1 MKNCIVTNPGRE
13 TWEENRAWQ
22 GCPTIA
28 RTRGGRL
35 FAGWY
40 TGGMFEPCIDNF
52 NVLVK
57 SDDDG
62 KTWSHPIL
70 AVYSDREKRERN
82 IDIQLWIDER
92 DALWIMWTHSPYPED
107 AEPATI
113 RTPFRMNYHN
123 SFTGV
128 EVLLCRDPDADELVF
143 EDPRVI
149 TGGFLRCKPIILRDG
164 RYLFPAYD
172 WEVPDRYV
180 LRFSS
185 DGGKTFVDKLAA
197 KKPDNRVFDETMVFE
212 TKEGDLRLLART
224 NRGYYATSLSSDG
237 GETWSETE
245 EFEKAPSTR
254 FYIARLQ
261 SGRLVYVRNVSDT
274 ERNGMKVMLSE
285 DDGKTWAGSLVLDAR
300 PGVSYPDLAE
310 DGKGR
315 LYIVHDCERDNRA
328 RLNRETWHSE
338 AAKEILLSSVTEEEI
353 LRGEI
358 GEGSFTARVIS
369 KALIDDVEK

>member
-1 MKNCIVTNPGRE
+1 MKDYIVVNPGRE

-28 RTRGGRL
+28 RTKGGRL

-57 SDDDG
+57 SDDG
-62 KTWSHPIL
+62 GITWSHPIL
-70 AVYSDREKRERN
+70 AVYSDREERIRN
-82 IDIQLWIDER
+82 IDIQLWTDER
-92 DALWIMWTHSPYPED
+92 GQLWIMWTHSPYPVD
-107 AEPATI
+107 AKPATI
-113 RTPFRMNYHN
+113 RTPFRMNYH
-123 SFTGV
+123 SDFTGV
-128 EVLLCRDPDADELVF
+128 EMLLCRDPDADTLVF
-143 EDPRVI
+143 EEPRMI
-149 TGGFLRCKPIILRDG
+149 TKGFLRCKPIILRDG

-172 WEVPDRYV
+172 WDVPDRYM
-180 LRFSS
+180 LRVSS
-185 DGGKTFVDKLAA
+185 DHGKSFIDKPAA

-212 TKEGDLRLLART
+212 TKEGYLRLMART
-224 NRGYYATSLSSDG
+224 VRGYYATSLSTDG

-261 SGRLVYVRNVSDT
+261 SGRLVYVRNISDT
-274 ERNGMKVMLSE
+274 ERTGMKVMLSE
-285 DDGKTWAGSLVLDAR
+285 DDGKTWAGSLTLDTR

-315 LYIVHDCERDNRA
+315 LFIVHDCERDNRA
-328 RLNRETWHSE
+328 HLNRETWHSE
-338 AAKEILLSSVTEEEI
+338 AAKEILLSSVTEEDI
-353 LRGEI
+353 LRGKI
-358 GEGSFTARVIS
+358 GEDSFIARVIS
-369 KALIDDVEK
+369 KALIDYVEK

>member
-1 MKNCIVTNPGRE
+1 MKKYITINPGHE

-57 SDDDG
+57 SDDGG

-70 AVYSDREKRERN
+70 AVYTDRETRTRN

-92 DALWIMWTHSPYPED
+92 GQLWIMWTHSPYPED
-107 AEPATI
+107 AKPATI
-113 RTPFRMNYHN
+113 RTPFHMNYH
-123 SFTGV
+123 SDFTGV
-128 EVLLCRDPDADELVF
+128 EMLLCRNPDAKELVF
-143 EDPRVI
+143 EGPRMI
-149 TGGFLRCKPIILRDG
+149 TKGFLRCKPIILRDG

-172 WEVPDRYV
+172 WDVPDRYM

-185 DGGKTFVDKLAA
+185 DGGKTFIDQPAA

-212 TKEGDLRLLART
+212 TKEGHLRLLART
-224 NRGYYATSLSSDG
+224 VRGYYATSVSTDG

-274 ERNGMKVMLSE
+274 ERTGMKVMLSE
-285 DDGKTWAGSLVLDAR
+285 DDGRTWAGSLTLDTR
-300 PGVSYPDLAE
+300 SGVSYPDLAE

-315 LYIVHDCERDNRA
+315 LYIVHDRERDNRA
-328 RLNRETWHSE
+328 HLNRETWHSE

-353 LRGEI
+353 LRGKI
-358 GEGSFTARVIS
+358 GDNSFIARVIS
-369 KALIDDVEK
+369 KAKIDDVEK

>member
-1 MKNCIVTNPGRE
+1 MKNYIALNPGCE
-13 TWEENRAWQ
+13 IWEENRAWQ

-57 SDDDG
+57 SDDGG

-70 AVYSDREKRERN
+70 AVYTDREKRIRN

-315 LYIVHDCERDNRA
+315 LYIIHDCERDNRA

>member
-1 MKNCIVTNPGRE
+1 MKNYIAVSPGCE

-22 GCPTIA
+22 GCPTVA

-57 SDDDG
+57 SDDGG

-70 AVYSDREKRERN
+70 AVYTDREKRIRN

-92 DALWIMWTHSPYPED
+92 GQLWIMWTHSPYPED
-107 AEPATI
+107 AKPATI
-113 RTPFRMNYHN
+113 RTPFHLNYH
-123 SFTGV
+123 SDFTGV
-128 EVLLCRDPDADELVF
+128 EMLLCRDPDADELIF
-143 EDPRVI
+143 EEPRMV
-149 TGGFLRCKPIILRDG
+149 TKGFLRCKPIILRDG
-164 RYLFPAYD
+164 RYLFPSYD
-172 WEVPDRYV
+172 WDVPDRYM

-185 DGGKTFVDKLAA
+185 DSGKTFVDKPAA

-212 TKEGDLRLLART
+212 TEEGYLRLLART
-224 NRGYYATSLSSDG
+224 VRGYYATSLSTDG

-254 FYIARLQ
+254 FFIARLR
-261 SGRLVYVRNVSDT
+261 SGRLVYVRNISDT
-274 ERNGMKVMLSE
+274 ERTGMKVMLSE
-285 DDGKTWAGSLVLDAR
+285 DDGKTWAGNLTLDTR

-310 DGKGR
+310 GEKGR
-315 LYIVHDCERDNRA
+315 LYIVHDRERDNRA
-328 RLNRETWHSE
+328 HLNRETWHSE

-353 LRGEI
+353 LRGRI
-358 GEGSFTARVIS
+358 GKDSFIASVIS
-369 KALIDDVEK
+369 KARIDYVEI